1 MTTATHPISRLLLQP
16 QPAKAPECTYP
27 ECSCAIDW
35 QDSPVPDWMCPPVA
49 REPSHEPL
57 RIEWEDA

>member
-1 MTTATHPISRLLLQP
+1 MTTANRPYSRLLLDA
-16 QPAKAPECTYP
+16 PASECTYP

-57 RIEWEDA
+57 RIQWEDA